1 MNYIKKDA
9 GFILIAMII
18 VIVFSIA
25 GILLYHLFN
34 LEHKPP
40 LEESNEIDS
49 LITVNDSIKLK
60 VQSLDSIKNA
70 KVIEVISLDNDSSIK
85 LFYELVSE

>member
-9 GFILIAMII
+9 RFILISMII
-18 VIVFSIA
+18 VILVSIA
-25 GILLYHLFN
+25 GIGLYHVFKM
-34 LEHKPP
+34 EHKPP
-40 LEESNEIDS
+40 VEERNAIDS

-70 KVIEVISLDNDSSIK
+70 KVIKVISLDNDSSIK

>member
-18 VIVFSIA
+18 VILVSMVCAALYSI
-25 GILLYHLFN
+25 IN
-34 LEHKPP
+34 MEHKPP
-40 LEESNEIDS
+40 VEERMAIDS